1 MVSDQTTEE
10 RIFEAA
16 RDVFYEQGYDGARM
30 QEIARKAGINQSM
43 LHYYYR
49 NKDKLFDAVFKLAA
63 AQALGKVFAILDADL
78 PLFEKIDRFVHTY
91 TEIITA
97 NPHIPAFVL
106 QELRRNPDRLSS
118 GVGAA
123 ARDHLAVLRRQ
134 ISEAAAEGQIRPVSP
149 EHLVANM
156 LALSVFPFIARPILQ
171 TALEL
176 DASGYDAL
184 LSERGSEVSSF
195 IINALKP

>member
-49 NKDKLFDAVFKLAA
+49 NKDKLFDAVFKVAA
-63 AQALGKVFAILDADL
+63 AQALGRVFAILDADL
-78 PLFEKIDRFVHTY
+78 PLFEKIDRFAHTY
-91 TEIITA
+91 IEIIAA

-118 GVGAA
+118 GVGAT
-123 ARDHLAVLRRQ
+123 ARNHLAVLRRQ
-134 ISEAAAEGQIRPVSP
+134 ISEAAAAGQIRPISP
-149 EHLVANM
+149 EHLVTNM
-156 LALSVFPFIARPILQ
+156 FALSVFPFIARPILQ

-184 LSERGSEVSSF
+184 LSERGAEVSSF
-195 IINALKP
+195 IIKALKP